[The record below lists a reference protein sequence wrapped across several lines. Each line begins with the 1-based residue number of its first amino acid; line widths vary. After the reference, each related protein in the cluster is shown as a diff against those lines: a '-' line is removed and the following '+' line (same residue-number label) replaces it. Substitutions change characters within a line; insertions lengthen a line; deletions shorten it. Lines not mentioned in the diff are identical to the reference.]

1 MRLFDLRLIIAFL
14 FGLYGVVLVV
24 VGLGF
29 TSEDDLKKAEGVN
42 INLWAG
48 IAMVALAA
56 LFAVWALVRPQF
68 AKSAEA
74 VAQDIA
80 TTGDDLGKQG

>member
-24 VGLGF
+24 IGLGF
-29 TSEDDLKKAEGVN
+29 TSADDLRKAEGVN

-48 IAMVALAA
+48 IAMVVLSAVFAA
-56 LFAVWALVRPQF
+56 WAMLRPQF
-68 AKSAEA
+68 AKTAT
-74 VAQDIA
+74 

>member
-1 MRLFDLRLIIAFL
+1 MRLFDLRIIIAFL

-29 TSEDDLKKAEGVN
+29 TTDEDLKKAEGVN

-48 IAMVALAA
+48 IAMAVLAA
-56 LFAVWALVRPQF
+56 LFAAWAVLRPQF
-68 AKSAEA
+68 
-74 VAQDIA
+74 VD
-80 TTGDDLGKQG
+80 TDKQPLEEL

>member
-24 VGLGF
+24 IGLGF
-29 TSEDDLKKAEGVN
+29 TSDDDLKKAEGVN

-48 IAMVALAA
+48 IAMVVLAA
-56 LFAVWALVRPQF
+56 VFATWATLRPQF
-68 AKSAEA
+68 AKTAT
-74 VAQDIA
+74 
-80 TTGDDLGKQG
+80 TTGDDLGEQG

>member
-24 VGLGF
+24 IGLGF
-29 TSEDDLKKAEGVN
+29 TTDADLKKAEGVN

-48 IAMVALAA
+48 IAMVVLSA
-56 LFAVWALVRPQF
+56 LFALWATLRPQF
-68 AKSAEA
+68 AKT
-74 VAQDIA
+74 A
-80 TTGDDLGKQG
+80 TTADDLGKQG

>member
-24 VGLGF
+24 IGVGF
-29 TSEDDLKKAEGVN
+29 TSDADLRKAEGVN

-48 IAMVALAA
+48 IAMVVLSAVFAA
-56 LFAVWALVRPQF
+56 WATLRPQF
-68 AKSAEA
+68 ADK
-74 VAQDIA
+74 D
-80 TTGDDLGKQG
+80 KQPLKEL

>member
-29 TSEDDLKKAEGVN
+29 TSEDDLRKAEGVN

-48 IAMVALAA
+48 VAMAVLAVAFAA
-56 LFAVWALVRPQF
+56 WALVRPQF
-68 AKSAEA
+68 A
-74 VAQDIA
+74 D
-80 TTGDDLGKQG
+80 TDKQPLKEL

>member
-24 VGLGF
+24 IGVGF
-29 TSEDDLKKAEGVN
+29 TSDADLKKAEGVN

-48 IAMVALAA
+48 IAMVVLSA
-56 LFAVWALVRPQF
+56 LFALWATLRPQF
-68 AKSAEA
+68 AKK
-74 VAQDIA
+74 D
-80 TTGDDLGKQG
+80 

>member
-29 TSEDDLKKAEGVN
+29 TSDDDLKKAEGVN

-48 IAMVALAA
+48 VAMVVLAA
-56 LFAVWALVRPQF
+56 VFAAWATLRPQF
-68 AKSAEA
+68 AKT
-74 VAQDIA
+74 A
-80 TTGDDLGKQG
+80 TTTADDLGKRG

>member
-29 TSEDDLKKAEGVN
+29 TSDDDLKKAEGVN

-48 IAMVALAA
+48 IAMVVLAA
-56 LFAVWALVRPQF
+56 GFAAWATLRPQF
-68 AKSAEA
+68 A
-74 VAQDIA
+74 DR
-80 TTGDDLGKQG
+80 DKQPLKEL

>member
-24 VGLGF
+24 IGLAF
-29 TSEDDLKKAEGVN
+29 TTDADLKKAEGVN

-48 IAMVALAA
+48 IAMAVLAA
-56 LFAVWALVRPQF
+56 VFAAWATLRPQF
-68 AKSAEA
+68 ADTDKEP
-74 VAQDIA
+74 
-80 TTGDDLGKQG
+80 LKEL

>member
-24 VGLGF
+24 IGLGF
-29 TSEDDLKKAEGVN
+29 TSDDDLKKAEGVN

-48 IAMVALAA
+48 VAMVVLAA
-56 LFAVWALVRPQF
+56 LFGLWATLRPQF
-68 AKSAEA
+68 AKT
-74 VAQDIA
+74 A
-80 TTGDDLGKQG
+80 TTGDDLGKRG

>member
-24 VGLGF
+24 IGLGF
-29 TSEDDLKKAEGVN
+29 TTDDDLKKAEGVN

-48 IAMVALAA
+48 IAMVIVAAAFAAWAA
-56 LFAVWALVRPQF
+56 LRPQL
-68 AKSAEA
+68 APKD
-74 VAQDIA
+74 VPQD
-80 TTGDDLGKQG
+80 

>member
-24 VGLGF
+24 IGLGF
-29 TSEDDLKKAEGVN
+29 TTDDDLKKAEGVN

-48 IAMVALAA
+48 IAMAALAVV
-56 LFAVWALVRPQF
+56 FAAWATLRPQF
-68 AKSAEA
+68 A
-74 VAQDIA
+74 D
-80 TTGDDLGKQG
+80 TDKQPLKEL

>member
-24 VGLGF
+24 IGLAF
-29 TSEDDLKKAEGVN
+29 TTDEDLKKAEGVN

-48 IAMVALAA
+48 IAMAVLAA
-56 LFAVWALVRPQF
+56 VFAAWATLRPQF
-68 AKSAEA
+68 AET
-74 VAQDIA
+74 D
-80 TTGDDLGKQG
+80 KQPLKEL

>member
-24 VGLGF
+24 IGLAF
-29 TSEDDLKKAEGVN
+29 TTDDDLRKAEGVN

-48 IAMVALAA
+48 IAMAVLAVAFAA
-56 LFAVWALVRPQF
+56 WAMVRPQF
-68 AKSAEA
+68 ADTE
-74 VAQDIA
+74 
-80 TTGDDLGKQG
+80 KQPLKEM

>member
-24 VGLGF
+24 IGVGF
-29 TSEDDLKKAEGVN
+29 TSDADLKKAEGVN

-48 IAMVALAA
+48 IAMVVLSAVFAA
-56 LFAVWALVRPQF
+56 WATLRPQF
-68 AKSAEA
+68 AKK
-74 VAQDIA
+74 VP

>member
-29 TSEDDLKKAEGVN
+29 TSDEDLRKAEGVN

-48 IAMVALAA
+48 VAMAALAA
-56 LFAVWALVRPQF
+56 VFAAWAMLRPQF
-68 AKSAEA
+68 
-74 VAQDIA
+74 VD
-80 TTGDDLGKQG
+80 TDKQPLKEL

>member
-14 FGLYGVVLVV
+14 FGVYGVVLVV
-24 VGLGF
+24 MGLGF
-29 TSEDDLKKAEGVN
+29 TTDDDLKKAEGVN

-48 IAMVALAA
+48 IAMAVIAA
-56 LFAVWALVRPQF
+56 LFATWALLRPQF
-68 AKSAEA
+68 ADTDKQPLA
-74 VAQDIA
+74 A

>member
-29 TSEDDLKKAEGVN
+29 TSEDDLRKAEGVN

-48 IAMVALAA
+48 IAMVVLAA
-56 LFAVWALVRPQF
+56 LFAVWALLRPQF
-68 AKSAEA
+68 AK
-74 VAQDIA
+74 
-80 TTGDDLGKQG
+80 TTTADDLGKQG

>member
-24 VGLGF
+24 IGLGF
-29 TSEDDLKKAEGVN
+29 TTDEDLKKAEGVN

-48 IAMVALAA
+48 VAMVALAVV
-56 LFAVWALVRPQF
+56 FAAWATLRPQF
-68 AKSAEA
+68 ADTDKEP
-74 VAQDIA
+74 
-80 TTGDDLGKQG
+80 LKEL

>member
-24 VGLGF
+24 MGLAF
-29 TSEDDLKKAEGVN
+29 TSDADLKKAEGVN

-48 IAMVALAA
+48 IAMVVVAA
-56 LFAVWALVRPQF
+56 LFAAWAMLRPQF
-68 AKSAEA
+68 AETEK
-74 VAQDIA
+74 QPLK
-80 TTGDDLGKQG
+80 DL

>member
-24 VGLGF
+24 MGLAF
-29 TSEDDLKKAEGVN
+29 TSPADLDKAEGVN

-48 IAMVALAA
+48 IAMVAVAA
-56 LFAVWALVRPQF
+56 LFAAWAMLRPQF
-68 AKSAEA
+68 ADTEKEP
-74 VAQDIA
+74 
-80 TTGDDLGKQG
+80 LKEL

>member
-24 VGLGF
+24 IGFGF
-29 TSEDDLKKAEGVN
+29 TSDDDLKKAEGIN

-48 IAMVALAA
+48 IAMVVLAA
-56 LFAVWALVRPQF
+56 VFATWATLRPQF
-68 AKSAEA
+68 AKTATTT
-74 VAQDIA
+74 VP

>member
-24 VGLGF
+24 VGLAF
-29 TSEDDLKKAEGVN
+29 TSDADLEKAEGVN

-48 IAMVALAA
+48 IAMVVIAV
-56 LFAVWALVRPQF
+56 LFAAWAMLRPQF
-68 AKSAEA
+68 ADTE
-74 VAQDIA
+74 
-80 TTGDDLGKQG
+80 KQPLKEL

>member
-1 MRLFDLRLIIAFL
+1 MRLFDLRVIIAFL

-29 TSEDDLKKAEGVN
+29 TSEDDLRKAEGVN

-48 IAMVALAA
+48 IAMVVLAA
-56 LFAVWALVRPQF
+56 VFAAWATLRPQF
-68 AKSAEA
+68 AK
-74 VAQDIA
+74 
-80 TTGDDLGKQG
+80 TGKG

>member
-1 MRLFDLRLIIAFL
+1 MRLFDLRIIIAFL

-29 TSEDDLKKAEGVN
+29 TTDEDLKKAEEVN

-48 IAMVALAA
+48 IAMAVLAA
-56 LFAVWALVRPQF
+56 LFAAWAVLRPQF
-68 AKSAEA
+68 A
-74 VAQDIA
+74 D
-80 TTGDDLGKQG
+80 TDKQPLKEL

>member
-29 TSEDDLKKAEGVN
+29 TSDDDLRKAEGVN

-48 IAMVALAA
+48 VAMVVLAA
-56 LFAVWALVRPQF
+56 LFAAWATLRPQF
-68 AKSAEA
+68 AKT
-74 VAQDIA
+74 
-80 TTGDDLGKQG
+80 TTGDDQGKRG

>member
-24 VGLGF
+24 IGLAF
-29 TSEDDLKKAEGVN
+29 TTDEDLKKAEGVN

-48 IAMVALAA
+48 IAMAVLAA
-56 LFAVWALVRPQF
+56 VFAAWATLRPQF
-68 AKSAEA
+68 ADTE
-74 VAQDIA
+74 
-80 TTGDDLGKQG
+80 KQPLKEL